1 MFNVQQLMDSSVIP
15 ACWLYE
21 CFCCNYFISGLYVV
35 CFSFKGLCMTL
46 EGGKVTM
53 ESIVFWLLSSLPPR
67 KMIRHRLPFYLADQ
81 HLPRVA
87 LTYAMVLFPVI
98 A

>member
-1 MFNVQQLMDSSVIP
+1 
-15 ACWLYE
+15 
-21 CFCCNYFISGLYVV
+21 
-35 CFSFKGLCMTL
+35 MTL